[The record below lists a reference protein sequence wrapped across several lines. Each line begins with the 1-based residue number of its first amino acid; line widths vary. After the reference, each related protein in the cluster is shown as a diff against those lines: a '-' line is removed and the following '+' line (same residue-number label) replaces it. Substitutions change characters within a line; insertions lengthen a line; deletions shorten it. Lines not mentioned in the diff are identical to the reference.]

1 MLKFLIVG
9 ENSIDKIP
17 LIEILST
24 YNNYFKVSKIF
35 VTSEDDIKDKY
46 HYLISNE
53 ELNICYKNNAI
64 LFIKTIINNSYGVT
78 LDSFYENNV
87 IFMNTEDF
95 NNISNKIFLSNNE
108 LIIIW
113 LDSKDHDPLRI
124 KKEIREST
132 YLLDKIENDNLKYM
146 YFLDKDYNEVCQ
158 IIIDYINSDENNRKC
173 LLENNS

>member
-17 LIEILST
+17 LIELLSK
-24 YNNYFKVSKIF
+24 YNNHFKISKIF
-35 VTSEDDIKDKY
+35 VTNEESVDDY

-64 LFIKTIINNSYGVT
+64 LYIKTIINNSYGVT
-78 LDSFYENNV
+78 LDSFYENNI

-108 LIIIW
+108 LVVIW
-113 LDSKDHDPLRI
+113 LDTKNHDITRI
-124 KKEIREST
+124 KKEIKEST
-132 YLLDKIENDNLKYM
+132 YLLDKLESDNIKYM
-146 YFLDKDYNEVCQ
+146 YFLDKDYNEILKVL
-158 IIIDYINSDENNRKC
+158 IDYIISDENTKKEII
-173 LLENNS
+173 ENNS